1 MTRHSKKKSKVSN
14 NFFLKNIFLL
24 LALLVAIFGLIFV
37 VRLVKSPKDVENS
50 QAASELLYIGANNE
64 VKTFNSA
71 TKVWK
76 SLGVQGNTIWQ
87 IKKYNGKLYF
97 GFSDGVVK
105 SYDRSTW
112 QNHGDKGDSI
122 TTMEVFFNKLYVG
135 QFQGYLKFYDGTSW
149 RSLAKQES
157 SITSLK
163 TYNNKLYLGFTNGCI
178 KSYDGTWKQIGC
190 PLPSLPIEEMEVYN
204 NKLYIGYGSVDGN
217 VYSYDG
223 VGTLTQGKVASGVR
237 SMKVF
242 NGKLYAGS
250 QDGVLYVFENG
261 NWKNLGDKG
270 RAIQTLTANSVFL
283 YTGDS
288 DGYVRSFN
296 GTVWDYPGDAGP
308 GIYSIE
314 LY

>member
-1 MTRHSKKKSKVSN
+1 MPGKKKK
-14 NFFLKNIFLL
+14 NFFNNILL
-24 LALLVAIFGLIFV
+24 LGVLFIGIISLIFAINAV
-37 VRLVKSPKDVENS
+37 TKPKDIMEPE
-50 QAASELLYIGANNE
+50 AATAPKLYVSLGTGE
-64 VKTFNSA
+64 VKTFNPA
-71 TKVWK
+71 YNTWR
-76 SLGVQGNTIWQ
+76 SLGDQGETIWAMD
-87 IKKYNGKLYF
+87 IYANKLYF

-105 SYDRSTW
+105 SYDKTTW
-112 QNHGDKGDSI
+112 QNHGDKGDAI
-122 TTMEVFFNKLYVG
+122 TAMEVFSNKFYVG
-135 QFQGYLKFYDGTSW
+135 QFQGYLKYYDGTTW
-149 RSLAKQES
+149 KSLTKQES
-157 SITSLK
+157 SIVSLK
-163 TYNNKLYLGFTNGCI
+163 SYNNKLYLGFTNGCI

-250 QDGVLYVFENG
+250 QDGVLFIFENG

-270 RAIQTLTANSVFL
+270 RALQTLTSDVSYL
-283 YTGDS
+283 YSGDS
-288 DGYVRSFN
+288 DGYIRSFN
-296 GTVWDYPGDAGP
+296 GTTWGYPGDAGP
-308 GIYSIE
+308 GTYAIE